1 MKRFNLLLA
10 STSLAA
16 AVALA
21 AGPAA
26 AQKKYGPGVTDKEI
40 KIGNTNPYSGPA
52 SAYGSIGKALQAYFD
67 MVNAKGGVN
76 GRKIVFVSLD
86 DGYSPPKTVEQARKL
101 VERERVLL
109 IFQSLGTP
117 TNSAIH
123 RYMNKRKVPQLFVAT
138 GATKW
143 AQPKK
148 YPWTMGWQPNYQT
161 EGQIYAKY
169 ILENVKDPKI
179 AVLYQNDDYGK
190 DYLHGLRE
198 GLGDKA
204 DKLIVSAL
212 PYEVTSPTVDAQI
225 VQLKNSGANV
235 FVNVTTPKFAAQA
248 IKKVADLGWK
258 PVHLLNNVS
267 TSPSRV
273 LKPAGLEK
281 SVGIISTAYIKEPT
295 DPQWKDDADYKEW
308 LAWMKKYHPKASLA
322 NTFNVYAYSVAATL
336 VKVLEQAGDNLTR
349 ENVMKQAAN
358 LKGVRVPMLLP
369 GITITTGPGDY
380 RPIEQMQLM
389 KFNGKSWELFGKVI
403 DASGS

>member
-26 AQKKYGPGVTDKEI
+26 AQKKYGPGVTDTEI